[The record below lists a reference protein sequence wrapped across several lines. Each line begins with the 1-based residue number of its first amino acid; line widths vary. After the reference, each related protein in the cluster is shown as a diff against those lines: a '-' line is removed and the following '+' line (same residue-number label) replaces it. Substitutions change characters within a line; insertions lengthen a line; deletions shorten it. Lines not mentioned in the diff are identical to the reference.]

1 MMGRNC
7 TIIGS
12 GGATGMT
19 MGEGTGAPAV
29 EDELLDEDLKPPP
42 APPPPLVREPTEAT
56 EAVRAEER
64 SDPKLEESVAV
75 ADDNRFSSHSAIWNR
90 SI

>member
-1 MMGRNC
+1 M
-7 TIIGS
+7 TI
-12 GGATGMT
+12 
-19 MGEGTGAPAV
+19 GEAAEAPAV
-29 EDELLDEDLKPPP
+29 EDELLEEDLIPPP
-42 APPPPLVREPTEAT
+42 TPPSPLVREPTAAT